1 MNTNGAARTRAAP
14 STTAPTVLNGRCVT
28 SEDCLNG
35 MSLSSEQI
43 GSSASLYSSGVAG
56 PVPLPELAKR
66 IAVSQLRQLDM
77 LHAIARSGDGY
88 AREAAELYALVAAN
102 FSSLL
107 YWAAGRSRRDGLEQP
122 LHPDIVGLSTEFDER
137 FPHLWRYRT
146 FMAHPKMPPFK
157 EDEETWLL
165 FDDGPWIAKKDGSA
179 IPIIDNEMNHGFV
192 HGVFDDLV
200 AYLNEAL
207 GTDPG

>member
-1 MNTNGAARTRAAP
+1 MA
-14 STTAPTVLNGRCVT
+14 V
-28 SEDCLNG
+28 
-35 MSLSSEQI
+35 
-43 GSSASLYSSGVAG
+43 

-66 IAVSQLRQLDM
+66 IASSQLRQLDM
-77 LHAIARSGDGY
+77 LHAIARGGDAY
-88 AREAAELYALVAAN
+88 SREAAELYALVAAN

-107 YWAAGRSRRDGLEQP
+107 YWAAGRSRRDGPQEP
-122 LHPDIVGLSTEFDER
+122 LHQGIVGLSVEFDER
-137 FPHLWRYRT
+137 FPHLWRYRN
-146 FMAHPKMPPFK
+146 FMAHPKMPSFK

-200 AYLNEAL
+200 AFLDETL
-207 GTDPG
+207 GSNR